1 MKTSISILLIG
12 SLISCI
18 SLLRAE
24 KSQPLM
30 RIMPKSIIQTQQG
43 VQPVISDIQ
52 EGNVSEKEPKPLT
65 QEEQEALIKQMGLAD
80 LDKGSCANSSVEE
93 M

>member
-30 RIMPKSIIQTQQG
+30 RIMPKSIIQTQQE
-43 VQPVISDIQ
+43 VQPVMSDIQ